1 MIIYTISSNSMDEAV
16 ILEKGFR
23 NDVFVEIEGIYYN
36 LFIIEPE
43 RLISELELTFDIENR
58 NFFVLDTNTIVLKRI
73 DNNSVAEQISQ
84 IGESAIKL
92 MAPCSRE
99 GDEILFCLSSAE
111 KEMYA
116 ENGWNTSVNK
126 NTLTRI

>member
-1 MIIYTISSNSMDEAV
+1 MKIYTISSDSMDEAV

-36 LFIIEPE
+36 LFVIEPE
-43 RLISELELTFDIENR
+43 RLLSELQLTFDIDNS
-58 NFFVLDTNTIVLKRI
+58 NHLVLDTNTIVLKRI
-73 DNNSVAEQISQ
+73 DKNSVAEQISQ
-84 IGESAIKL
+84 IGESTIKL
-92 MAPCSRE
+92 MVPCSRE

-116 ENGWNTSVNK
+116 ENRWNISVNK
-126 NTLTRI
+126 NNLTQI